1 MAIPEE
7 KDKVSTQDTKNTRPQ
22 TDDCKTIYDESLP
35 KGQITLFEAAD
46 KTSAY
51 LKIVSTTSGE
61 QFTKDEILE
70 IINEIG
76 VKSEIN
82 INQIE
87 KALAT
92 LKDQGD
98 IVKTIKITASSPSA
112 ASEKAALE
120 IFFSLDNP
128 FVEEGEMLL
137 KVLETEKSGKDIY
150 GNEITL
156 SKGTKPDITLGENV
170 IEKNPGEYFSQCLG
184 RVSFENN
191 ILSIKNF
198 LK

>member
-1 MAIPEE
+1 MTIPEE
-7 KDKVSTQDTKNTRPQ
+7 KDKVSAQNTEGTQPQ
-22 TDDCKTIYDESLP
+22 TDDSKIIYDESLP
-35 KGQITLFEAAD
+35 KGQVTLFESAD
-46 KTSAY
+46 KTKAY

-87 KALAT
+87 EALAT

-120 IFFSLDNP
+120 IFFSLDDP

-156 SKGTKPDITLGENV
+156 IKGTKPDITLGENV
-170 IEKNPGEYFSQCLG
+170 IEKN
-184 RVSFENN
+184 
-191 ILSIKNF
+191 SIKV
-198 LK
+198 

>member
-7 KDKVSTQDTKNTRPQ
+7 KDKVSTQETENTQPQ
-22 TDDCKTIYDESLP
+22 TDDSKTIYDESLP
-35 KGQITLFEAAD
+35 KGQVTLFEAAD

-61 QFTKDEILE
+61 QFTKNEILE

-87 KALAT
+87 EALAT

-98 IVKTIKITASSPSA
+98 IVKTIKLFQIILYS
-112 ASEKAALE
+112 
-120 IFFSLDNP
+120 
-128 FVEEGEMLL
+128 
-137 KVLETEKSGKDIY
+137 VL
-150 GNEITL
+150 
-156 SKGTKPDITLGENV
+156 
-170 IEKNPGEYFSQCLG
+170 SQS
-184 RVSFENN
+184 V
-191 ILSIKNF
+191 
-198 LK
+198 